1 MTPSQ
6 RKEFIRLL
14 KIYGKV
20 DAIRKYRASL
30 IFEHGNAWWVEH
42 KADYLAEMEKVAQ
55 HEEKK

>member
-6 RKEFIRLL
+6 RKEFTRLL

-42 KADYLAEMEKVAQ
+42 KADYLAEFDRISEK
-55 HEEKK
+55 EMK